1 MGQLT
6 YVTLVSISLHEN
18 IMIGKNY
25 FGTLCNPV
33 TELRHYNHNGNR
45 YSRYKMT
52 NPYILLKLIY
62 IVSEMLLVSGNWVVA
77 LEMEYYVDKYR

>member
-33 TELRHYNHNGNR
+33 TELRRHIITIMVIGIHAIKGQ
-45 YSRYKMT
+45 
-52 NPYILLKLIY
+52 I
-62 IVSEMLLVSGNWVVA
+62 
-77 LEMEYYVDKYR
+77 

>member
-33 TELRHYNHNGNR
+33 TELRQHIITITVIGIHAI
-45 YSRYKMT
+45 K
-52 NPYILLKLIY
+52 YILLKTIIY
-62 IVSEMLLVSGNWVVA
+62 GHSNL
-77 LEMEYYVDKYR
+77 